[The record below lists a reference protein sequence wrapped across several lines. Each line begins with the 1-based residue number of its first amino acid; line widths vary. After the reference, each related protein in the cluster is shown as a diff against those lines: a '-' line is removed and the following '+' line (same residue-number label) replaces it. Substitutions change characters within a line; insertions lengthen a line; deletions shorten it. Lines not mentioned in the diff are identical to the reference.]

1 MILIIMLMKMI
12 CGQLMINSIKIE
24 IIKLLEIIIKIL
36 IKERKIS
43 MEIKSNGIIKIK
55 IIIVIITG
63 IIQIIMAAGIIQTI
77 IIMIIGIVQIRI
89 MTIGIVQIIIMM
101 HGIIQIMISTI
112 TRIIKTIKL
121 IKKFGENLIII
132 IIMISIMKIMPGE
145 VQIILM
151 IYGIWIKIVILK
163 QKKMSL

>member
-1 MILIIMLMKMI
+1 
-12 CGQLMINSIKIE
+12 MINSIKIE

-77 IIMIIGIVQIRI
+77 IIMIIGIVQIII

-132 IIMISIMKIMPGE
+132 IIIIMISIMKIMPGE

-151 IYGIWIKIVILK
+151 IYGIWSKIVILK